1 MIVNS
6 TFLASIQLAGSSV
19 AHALA
24 PNPAAVTSEG
34 ASYYVPSNVESA
46 SDAVRG
52 EGDVEVRISPLTN
65 ADFDQVHATICRGFS
80 TDSFQFRITAEDLNE
95 RLIQNGYDPQSS
107 LGAFVDD
114 SMVGV
119 WLTGIRM
126 IDGARTAYGA
136 GTAVLHE
143 WRRRGI
149 AQTMAF
155 LIEGMSIQSK
165 TERFVLT
172 TFTDNI
178 PAINLYEKNAF
189 FISRPLVSYKIDAP
203 SFPADAANDIGV
215 VQAGLKDVIH
225 LRERFLGFE
234 PSWRNSW
241 QSIEAIE
248 ESTVTA
254 LVRKG
259 SEEIAYGIFQPISG
273 RIAQIG
279 VKAMVE
285 RHELNALFG
294 LLTYFQ
300 GFQEGTPS
308 MEIVEIPDDFDRLI
322 SLLRTAGFEQSQSLV
337 EMVREY
343 RSPLQRSHRGSG

>member
-1 MIVNS
+1 MTVNS
-6 TFLASIQLAGSSV
+6 TFLASIQLAGFSLTNALSS
-19 AHALA
+19 
-24 PNPAAVTSEG
+24 NPAAVTSEG
-34 ASYYVPSNVESA
+34 ISYYVPGNPDSA
-46 SDAVRG
+46 SDAVRD
-52 EGDVEVRISPLTN
+52 EGNVEVRITPLTN
-65 ADFDQVHATICRGFS
+65 DDFDQVHATICRGFS
-80 TDSFQFRITAEDLNE
+80 TDSFQFRIAAEDLNE

-107 LGAFVDD
+107 LGALVDD
-114 SMVGV
+114 SMIGV

-136 GTAVLHE
+136 GTAILHE

-149 AQTMAF
+149 AQTMASI
-155 LIEGMSIQSK
+155 IEGMSIHSK

-172 TFTDNI
+172 TFTNNI
-178 PAINLYEKNAF
+178 PAINLYEKNGF
-189 FISRPLVSYKIDAP
+189 FISRPLVSYRSDAP
-203 SFPADAANDIGV
+203 SFSADAANDIEIV
-215 VQAGLKDVIH
+215 HADLEDVTH
-225 LRERFLGFE
+225 LRDRFLGFE

-285 RHELNALFG
+285 QHELNALLG

-300 GFQEGTPS
+300 GFQEGTSS
-308 MEIVEIPDDFDRLI
+308 MEIVEIPEDFDRLI
-322 SLLRTAGFEQSQSLV
+322 SLLRIAGFEQSQSLV

-343 RSPLQRSHRGSG
+343 RSPLR